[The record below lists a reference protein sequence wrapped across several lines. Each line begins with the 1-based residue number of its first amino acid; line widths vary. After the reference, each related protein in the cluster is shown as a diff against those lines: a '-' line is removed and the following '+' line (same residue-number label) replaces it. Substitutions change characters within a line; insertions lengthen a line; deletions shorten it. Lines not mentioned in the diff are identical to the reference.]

1 LDTLCKTDLTLIF
14 QQVQYQHTKHKMN
27 LPLVPHQL
35 FHPSLLPPFA
45 LTPPSPTASLEV
57 CSNGRAEEAKLRVLV
72 QPNDVQVKRVGRA
85 SCIEPD
91 IKLCVEMDTQYPRT
105 IAVNAYLKV
114 LGKDNKH
121 KLILLRKS
129 DDITFTK
136 THKREIICMKLRF
149 LKTIKVQV
157 LKRNLG
163 VSRPEASIVFEAVGS
178 KLNEFEG
185 ACSTNHFAIISDPRY
200 LDEVKHRRASERNEP
215 YQLSD
220 DEYHPQGA
228 VRRIKRRRI
237 DRPKFLTTDDDVT
250 SPEVDEEYHPQHTP
264 LLPHIEDAPYEDM
277 AISPPLPSPS
287 TPPSPFTPPP
297 SDALQALKECAD
309 YELFTDRKEEQM
321 RLIKLVEALKHKGCN
336 FRILPPRSQFY

>member
-1 LDTLCKTDLTLIF
+1 MGDSRIDD
-14 QQVQYQHTKHKMN
+14 
-27 LPLVPHQL
+27 
-35 FHPSLLPPFA
+35 
-45 LTPPSPTASLEV
+45 
-57 CSNGRAEEAKLRVLV
+57 AKLRVLV

-91 IKLCVEMDTQYPRT
+91 IKLCVEMDTQYPKT

-136 THKREIICMKLRF
+136 SHKREIICMKLRF

-163 VSRPEASIVFEAVGS
+163 VSRPEASIVFEAVGT
-178 KLNEFEG
+178 KQNEFEG

-220 DEYHPQGA
+220 DEYHPQGPA
-228 VRRIKRRRI
+228 RRSKRRRI
-237 DRPKFLTTDDDVT
+237 DRAKHTDSDDVT
-250 SPEVDEEYHPQHTP
+250 SPEADEDYSPHHPIH
-264 LLPHIEDAPYEDM
+264 LPRIEDVTYDDM
-277 AISPPLPSPS
+277 STSPSISSPS
-287 TPPSPFTPPP
+287 TPSSPFTPPP

-336 FRILPPRSQFY
+336 FHILPPRSQFY

>member
-1 LDTLCKTDLTLIF
+1 
-14 QQVQYQHTKHKMN
+14 
-27 LPLVPHQL
+27 
-35 FHPSLLPPFA
+35 
-45 LTPPSPTASLEV
+45 
-57 CSNGRAEEAKLRVLV
+57 
-72 QPNDVQVKRVGRA
+72 
-85 SCIEPD
+85 
-91 IKLCVEMDTQYPRT
+91 MDTQTPKT

-114 LGKDNKH
+114 LGKDDKH

-178 KLNEFEG
+178 KQNEYEG

-220 DEYHPQGA
+220 DEYHPTGA
-228 VRRIKRRRI
+228 VRRSKRRRV
-237 DRPKFLTTDDDVT
+237 DRPVQLLTMGDDTT
-250 SPEVDEEYHPQHTP
+250 SPSEVDEDYNSHP
-264 LLPHIEDAPYEDM
+264 LKLPRIEDAPYEDNM
-277 AISPPLPSPS
+277 SISPPLSSPS
-287 TPPSPFTPPP
+287 TPSPPFTPPP

-309 YELFTDRKEEQM
+309 FELFTDRKEEQM

-336 FRILPPRSQFY
+336 FHILPPRSQFF

>member
-1 LDTLCKTDLTLIF
+1 MAGSRID
-14 QQVQYQHTKHKMN
+14 
-27 LPLVPHQL
+27 
-35 FHPSLLPPFA
+35 
-45 LTPPSPTASLEV
+45 
-57 CSNGRAEEAKLRVLV
+57 EAKLRVLV

-91 IKLCVEMDTQYPRT
+91 IKLCVEMDTQYPKT

-163 VSRPEASIVFEAVGS
+163 VSRPEASIVFEAVGI
-178 KLNEFEG
+178 KQNEFEG

-220 DEYHPQGA
+220 DEYHPQGPA
-228 VRRIKRRRI
+228 RRSKRRRI
-237 DRPKFLTTDDDVT
+237 DRPAKALMDDDDVT
-250 SPEVDEEYHPQHTP
+250 SPEADEDYSPRHS
-264 LLPHIEDAPYEDM
+264 LNLPRIEDAPYEDTM
-277 AISPPLPSPS
+277 SISPPLSSPS
-287 TPPSPFTPPP
+287 TPSSPFTPPP

-336 FRILPPRSQFY
+336 FHILPPRSQFY

>member
-1 LDTLCKTDLTLIF
+1 
-14 QQVQYQHTKHKMN
+14 M
-27 LPLVPHQL
+27 
-35 FHPSLLPPFA
+35 S
-45 LTPPSPTASLEV
+45 
-57 CSNGRAEEAKLRVLV
+57 RAEEAKIRVLV

-91 IKLCVEMDTQYPRT
+91 IKLCVEMDTTYPKT

-129 DDITFTK
+129 DDITFSK
-136 THKREIICMKLRF
+136 THKREIIGMKLRF

-163 VSRPEASIVFEAVGS
+163 VSRPEASIVFEAVS
-178 KLNEFEG
+178 KQNEYEG
-185 ACSTNHFAIISDPRY
+185 ACSTTNFAIISDPRY

-220 DEYHPQGA
+220 DDYHPGGPM
-228 VRRIKRRRI
+228 RRIKRRHI
-237 DRPKFLTTDDDVT
+237 DKSAKFSMDEDAF
-250 SPEVDEEYHPQHTP
+250 PEEYHGSP
-264 LLPHIEDAPYEDM
+264 LNLPRIEDAPPYEDM
-277 AISPPLPSPS
+277 AISPPLSSSSPFPSSPSPS
-287 TPPSPFTPPP
+287 PSSPSTTSFARPPSSTPPTPLSLSLSSSISPL
-297 SDALQALKECAD
+297 DLHDDGARLRALKECAD

-321 RLIKLVEALKHKGCN
+321 RLIKLVAALKHKGCN
-336 FRILPPRSQFY
+336 FHILPPRSRF